1 MKSRQ
6 MTAAKRVVRGLNA
19 LLQSPFAEALFT
31 ADEII
36 RLDEARRRLEHAIR
50 VESLDE
56 LQRKVQVCD
65 AEE

>member
-6 MTAAKRVVRGLNA
+6 ITAAKRVVRGLNA

-36 RLDEARRRLEHAIR
+36 KLDEARRRLEHAIR

-56 LQRKVQVCD
+56 FQRQAQVGD
-65 AEE
+65 AED